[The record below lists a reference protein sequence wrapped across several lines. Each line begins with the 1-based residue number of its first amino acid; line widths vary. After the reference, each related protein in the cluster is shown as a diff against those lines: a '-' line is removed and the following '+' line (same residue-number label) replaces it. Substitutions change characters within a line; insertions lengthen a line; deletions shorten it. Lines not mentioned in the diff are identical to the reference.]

1 MSLHCWAMSSVPYDN
16 ISRSTEFILL
26 LPSERA
32 SDPLSPESYSHLR
45 DGQES
50 RRKDEAPALGS

>member
-1 MSLHCWAMSSVPYDN
+1 MTIFHGQPNLFP
-16 ISRSTEFILL
+16 L

-50 RRKDEAPALGS
+50 REKDEARALGSEGIRESFPSE